1 MNNTSVQNSIQGTH
15 NRFRFTLKK
24 RNGSV
29 LVIVAASLFALMGF
43 CAISVDYGISVTE
56 KNRLQRTCD
65 AAALAGASQLKVTG
79 ITATDLDNAR
89 AEAIK
94 IAARNGVTLASGDI
108 MPDGT
113 STTRIRVSKASPRK
127 FLFGAAIGIPNG
139 QVVASSLAGRSYVTG
154 VKGLQPLGVSRQT
167 YLKYVPTVANPNPG
181 SVDLVLARNTQEKFG
196 PLNSEASSLNTI
208 GDGTKNWP
216 GNTVF
221 SIIALDLRY
230 SNSGN
235 SGALFQ
241 GDLANGNN
249 PTQINLG
256 SLVDPLGS
264 SVTSQGNK
272 MKQAIDDRITTSTRT
287 MYILVGDDGYAAN
300 NSNPQISLAYFA
312 PVRVET
318 AVTFTRGNDP
328 TAVLTVTFLPGELG
342 SAATGSILD
351 SAVFG
356 TGETDTGL
364 SALRLLG

>member
-1 MNNTSVQNSIQGTH
+1 MNNIS
-15 NRFRFTLKK
+15 FRNPSSPLKIGIS
-24 RNGSV
+24 RRRGSV
-29 LVIVAASLFALMGF
+29 LVIVAASLLALMGF

-89 AEAIK
+89 AEAMK
-94 IAARNGVTLASGDI
+94 TAARNGVTLASGDI

-113 STTRIRVSKASPRK
+113 STTLIRVSKVSPRK

-167 YLKYVPTVANPNPG
+167 YLKYVPTAANPNPG

-196 PLNSEASSLNTI
+196 PLNSEAISLSTN
-208 GDGTKNWP
+208 GNGTKNWP

-221 SIIALDLRY
+221 NVISLDLRY

-241 GDLANGNN
+241 DDLASGNN

-272 MKQAIDDRITTSTRT
+272 MKQAIDDRISTSTRT

-300 NSNPQISLAYFA
+300 NSNPKLSLAYFA

-318 AVTFTRGNDP
+318 AVTFTRGSNP
-328 TAVLTVTFLPGELG
+328 TAVITVTFLPGELG
-342 SAATGSILD
+342 GAATGLILD